1 VISLSP
7 LSLHLGSGNHAD
19 GLVERRARGVMNGFE
34 DYRSKLIAIAERI
47 ALEGAARLLSETEKE
62 LDSI

>member
-1 VISLSP
+1 
-7 LSLHLGSGNHAD
+7 
-19 GLVERRARGVMNGFE
+19 MNGFE